1 MKKIKA
7 YFADFDASVLT
18 TRRAVFFEILAA
30 LLGGI
35 ILGILIA
42 PPKKVK
48 VGCNNGNTV
57 VKDDKKKKKDQDQ
70 DGCECCC
77 ECDCDSKK
85 EEEK

>member
-42 PPKKVK
+42 PPKKVRL
-48 VGCNNGNTV
+48 GCNNGNTV
-57 VKDDKKKKKDQDQ
+57 IKGDKKGEDQ

-77 ECDCDSKK
+77 DCEK
-85 EEEK
+85 EEEKEEK

>member
-7 YFADFDASVLT
+7 YFADFETAVTT

-42 PPKKVK
+42 PPKKVRL
-48 VGCNNGNTV
+48 GCNNGNTV
-57 VKDDKKKKKDQDQ
+57 IKGKNGEDQ

>member
-7 YFADFDASVLT
+7 YFADFETPVTT

-42 PPKKVK
+42 PPKKVRL
-48 VGCNNGNTV
+48 GCNNGNTV
-57 VKDDKKKKKDQDQ
+57 IKGDKKGEDQ